1 MLKVLGLV
9 EESSFVKIY
18 SPMLSISLYSL
29 FAIAVSAQDLSED
42 SSANEG
48 MAEGLLLS
56 TIFIL
61 IMIMII
67 RKSSD
72 FGKFGKLKNMAFIS
86 KSIFWFWTWMT
97 FSVPFSFLFD
107 GSSSGDIFM
116 AFFCATPV
124 FILPVYFVIN
134 FITSP
139 IEMKITST
147 LFGTKALELRDGLEE
162 TINQNITLSNEKK
175 LIEEKLTLGNL
186 THNENIRL
194 RQELNDMEGSL
205 ERNKDKMDSMA
216 SELENLRLQIKNKEQ
231 VEEKKFEGLGSLFG
245 SEQKPQPSKTNM
257 NYQDSVHQG
266 DHVGQKVDSQTINDP
281 DAIARIALESYKQAM
296 KDMREKEW

>member
-1 MLKVLGLV
+1 
-9 EESSFVKIY
+9 
-18 SPMLSISLYSL
+18 
-29 FAIAVSAQDLSED
+29 
-42 SSANEG
+42 
-48 MAEGLLLS
+48 
-56 TIFIL
+56 
-61 IMIMII
+61 
-67 RKSSD
+67 
-72 FGKFGKLKNMAFIS
+72 
-86 KSIFWFWTWMT
+86 
-97 FSVPFSFLFD
+97 
-107 GSSSGDIFM
+107 
-116 AFFCATPV
+116 
-124 FILPVYFVIN
+124 
-134 FITSP
+134 
-139 IEMKITST
+139 MKITST

-216 SELENLRLQIKNKEQ
+216 SELENLRVQIKNKEQ
-231 VEEKKFEGLGSLFG
+231 VEEKKFDGLGSLFG

-257 NYQDSVHQG
+257 AYQDSVHQG